1 MTSVAVFPNTGKEHA
16 DDVLKSVIDF
26 FKMKGAEIYL
36 PQNEALYFGYEDL
49 GTENIKDVDVDFAV
63 SIGGDG
69 TLLGVC
75 RELYGRDIPVTGI
88 NIGTFGFL
96 PDVEVNE
103 IEGKLQMML
112 DHKYHIEDRL
122 ILEASVRS
130 ENGTHFLGRA
140 VNDVVVTKGGVA
152 RMLQLGLSVNGYMVS
167 EYRADGLIVSTAT
180 GSTAYSLSAG
190 GPIVTPKVKAIIL
203 TPICP
208 HTFTIRPMVID
219 ENDEVVVHIAAV
231 HQDIIVTFDGQESFR
246 LLPGDKIIVRKA
258 EHQAHIVK
266 FDDKDYYQTILG
278 KLWK

>member
-16 DDVLKSVIDF
+16 DDVLKRVIDF

-75 RELYGRDIPVTGI
+75 RELYGRDIHVTGI

-103 IEGKLQMML
+103 IEGKLQMLL